1 VRLPAFPEAVR
12 AARRWTRETLE
23 DWQLTKP
30 TRTIEQLVSELLTNS
45 IEHAR
50 TSSVGICLTAGVPG
64 GRPPLTSTVTE
75 LTVLLEVNDSD
86 AARLP
91 TRKSPSPDDT
101 SGRGLLI
108 VEELSDRWGVQ
119 ADDHGKTVWCE
130 VAVSRAD
137 P

>member
-23 DWQLTKP
+23 DWQLTTP

-50 TSSVGICLTAGVPG
+50 TTSVGICLI
-64 GRPPLTSTVTE
+64 VTDR
-75 LTVLLEVNDSD
+75 TVLLEVNDSD

-91 TRKSPSPDDT
+91 TRKSPGLDDT

-130 VAVSRAD
+130 VAVPRAD
-137 P
+137 SWPG